1 MIRIPKLIYHSIFFI
16 FILSNCSRD
25 RDENFQLAKENFEAL
40 MGSSTSSSENNTNN
54 SSNISINSNGTCV
67 CENATVGEKAV
78 IDGKTYTVVDNL
90 TIANEIANGNYNLCT
105 TKVKIVRAFCQ

>member
-1 MIRIPKLIYHSIFFI
+1 MNTVLKTLCLILLLFG
-16 FILSNCSRD
+16 CSRD

-78 IDGKTYTVVDNL
+78 IDGKTYTVVDNS
-90 TIANEIANGNYNLCT
+90 TIAGQIANGNYNLCT
-105 TKVKIVRAFCQ
+105 TKVTDMSEFCQ